1 MHKLNRDNVADTLVL
16 AHLHREPLLEM
27 KCADVIRDNVRHVQ
41 ATQGWGI
48 IEREHPG
55 IMTKL
60 LLSLNEK

>member
-1 MHKLNRDNVADTLVL
+1 MHKLDRDTVAETLIL
-16 AHLHREPLLEM
+16 AHLHREPLLER

-41 ATQGWGI
+41 STKGWEV
-48 IEREHPG
+48 IEREHPA